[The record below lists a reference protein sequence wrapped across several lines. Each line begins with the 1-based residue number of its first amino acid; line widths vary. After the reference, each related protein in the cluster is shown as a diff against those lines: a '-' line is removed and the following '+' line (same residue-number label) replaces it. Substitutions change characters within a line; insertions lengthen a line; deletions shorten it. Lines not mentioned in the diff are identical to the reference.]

1 MRHIPRSWPALHPG
15 LLLSGP
21 LLSGLLLSGLFLV
34 AGCAERAESAPL
46 EAQVPGMP
54 VQTQAGADAAEA
66 GAPTPDPVALY
77 LGRRGPDEARE
88 AEILEELRQALAD
101 ARDERAAREGR
112 RAAINRFDALVSQL
126 AVAEDWRPLL
136 RAELLAPLGDTAAVD
151 AALEAVDPATGIV
164 ARWGWS
170 LRVDAYEAAGDLAG
184 AWKVAEVEALRAR
197 SVEEAASP
205 WARAGRLALLQGD
218 TAAAR
223 DALLRAMAAGV
234 EHPGAASAA
243 EALTRI
249 HEGSLEDQLRVGQTL
264 LAAGSWDLALR
275 RLGPLVQGRSAQEHS
290 PLPREV
296 ELSLRAELGRALVE
310 LRRPADARAML
321 APLLVEGVDP
331 ELTGPAL
338 YWSGRAA
345 LQLDRPAEAE
355 AAFLAL
361 ARQSPSNPLAENALL
376 LLVERSV
383 QAGRQARDAE
393 LFREFF
399 RVGVSSTASELVA
412 VQYGTRKYLA
422 GAWEEAADT
431 FDRYLDGARRSAP
444 RQQAAYWAALSH
456 QRRGDREAYQDRL
469 RAAWS
474 EDPLSF
480 YGILAGE
487 RLGAVVLE
495 PGLPTGPAPV
505 PGLAG
510 ELRSALTR
518 LRLHQVV
525 PTPGSFVYELE
536 RLQDHFFRRGDGA
549 YDFAEALFAGGFP
562 IQGVVLGRE
571 IHRQEEGAWN
581 LRLLRIVFPFPHR
594 DAIVREARARGLD
607 PFFVAGLIRQ
617 ESMFHVS
624 ISSSAGAIGLMQL
637 MPGTA
642 QEVARSLGIRYEQAR
657 LSDPEY
663 NVRLGTQYLASM
675 LRRYDGR
682 AEDALAAYNAGPGRI
697 NQWRQRPEYRDRDV
711 FMEHIPFRE
720 TRHYVKVVQ
729 QYTRIY
735 TALYGCAGFQ
745 PCLGDS
751 YLAAVAR
758 SPYAGGQPGS
768 SLAR

>member
-1 MRHIPRSWPALHPG
+1 MRHIPFPRPILLPG
-15 LLLSGP
+15 LLFPGFF
-21 LLSGLLLSGLFLV
+21 LL

-46 EAQVPGMP
+46 AFLASGGPGQVLAGPGEVEP
-54 VQTQAGADAAEA
+54 GD
-66 GAPTPDPVALY
+66 PTPDPVALY
-77 LGRRGPDEARE
+77 LGRRGPHEDRE
-88 AEILEELRQALAD
+88 AEILEELRQRVAD
-101 ARDERAAREGR
+101 ARDERASREER
-112 RAAINRFDALVSQL
+112 RVAIDRLDALVSEL
-126 AVAEDWRPLL
+126 AVVDDWRPLL

-151 AALEAVDPATGIV
+151 AALEALDAATGIV

-170 LRVDAYEAAGDLAG
+170 IRVDAYEAAGDLLG
-184 AWKVAEVEALRAR
+184 ARRVAEAEALRAR
-197 SVEEAASP
+197 TVEEAASP
-205 WARAGRLALLQGD
+205 WARAGRLALQEGD

-243 EALTRI
+243 EALTQI
-249 HEGSLEDQLRVGQTL
+249 HEGSLEDQLSVGRTL

-275 RLGPLVQGRSAQEHS
+275 RLVPLVQGRSPDGQPVLS
-290 PLPREV
+290 PEV
-296 ELSLRAELGRALVE
+296 EFPLRAELGRALVE

-321 APLLVEGVDP
+321 APLLVG
-331 ELTGPAL
+331 ELGPDLASPAL

-345 LQLDRPAEAE
+345 LQLGRAAEAE
-355 AAFLAL
+355 AAFLDL
-361 ARQSPSNPLAENALL
+361 ARRSPSNPLAENALL
-376 LLVERSV
+376 LLVERSME
-383 QAGRQARDAE
+383 AGRQGRDAE

-456 QRRGDREAYQDRL
+456 ERRGDPEAYQERL

-495 PGLPTGPAPV
+495 PGLEAGPASV
-505 PGLAG
+505 PELAG
-510 ELRSALTR
+510 ELRAALTR

-525 PTPGSFVYELE
+525 PTPGSFAYELE

-549 YDFAEALFAGGFP
+549 YDFAETLLAGGFP

-571 IHRQEEGAWN
+571 VHRREGGAWN

-594 DAIVREARARGLD
+594 EAIVREARTRGLD

-617 ESMFHVS
+617 ESMFHAS
-624 ISSSAGAIGLMQL
+624 ISSSAGAVGLMQL

-642 QEVARSLGIRYEQAR
+642 QEVARSLGVRYDRAR

-697 NQWRQRPEYRDRDV
+697 NQWRQRPEYQDRDV

>member
-1 MRHIPRSWPALHPG
+1 MPR
-15 LLLSGP
+15 LLLSWP
-21 LLSGLLLSGLFLV
+21 LLLPGLVVLS
-34 AGCAERAESAPL
+34 GCAEPAESASPGSSTPGSL
-46 EAQVPGMP
+46 RVVGALGAAPVPAQ
-54 VQTQAGADAAEA
+54 
-66 GAPTPDPVALY
+66 DPVALF
-77 LGRRGPDEARE
+77 LGRRGPDDARE
-88 AEILEELRQALAD
+88 AQILEELRETVAR
-101 ARDERAAREGR
+101 ARDERAPRQER
-112 RAAINRFDALVSQL
+112 RTSIARFDRLVAEL

-151 AALEAVDPATGIV
+151 LALDELDPATGIV

-170 LRVDAYEAAGDLAG
+170 VRVDAYEAAGDLSG
-184 AWKVAEVEALRAR
+184 AWRVAEAEALRAR

-205 WARAGRLALLQGD
+205 WARAGRLALAVGD

-234 EHPGAASAA
+234 EHPGAGSAA
-243 EALTRI
+243 EALARI
-249 HEGSLEDQLRVGQTL
+249 HDGSVDDQLQVGRAL
-264 LAAGSWDLALR
+264 LAAGSWDLAIR
-275 RLGPLVQGRSAQEHS
+275 RLRPLVGAHAPDGR
-290 PLPREV
+290 PLLSRQV
-296 ELSLRAELGRALVE
+296 EIPLRAQLGRALVE
-310 LRRPADARAML
+310 VNRPADARAML
-321 APLLVEGVDP
+321 APLLAGDADP
-331 ELTGPAL
+331 DLVGPAL

-345 LQLDRPAEAE
+345 LQLNRPADAE
-355 AAFLAL
+355 AAFLDL
-361 ARQSPSNPLAENALL
+361 ARRSPSNPLAEDALL

-383 QAGRQARDAE
+383 AAGRQARDAD

-431 FDRYLDGARRSAP
+431 FDRYLEGARRSAP

-456 QRRGDREAYQDRL
+456 ERRGDGDAYQARL
-469 RAAWS
+469 RTAWS

-487 RLGAVVLE
+487 RLGAVILE
-495 PGLPTGPAPV
+495 PGLPLGPTPV
-505 PGLAG
+505 PGLGG

-525 PTPGSFVYELE
+525 PTPGSFVFELD
-536 RLQDHFFRRGDGA
+536 RLQTHFFQRGDGA
-549 YDFAEALFAGGFP
+549 YDLAEALFAGGFP

-571 IHRQEEGAWN
+571 IHRREAGAWN

-617 ESMFHVS
+617 ESMFHAS

-642 QEVARSLGIRYEQAR
+642 QEVARSLGLRYEHAR

-751 YLAAVAR
+751 YLAAVGR
-758 SPYAGGQPGS
+758 SPYAGGQPAS